1 MVRWLGLWFIDD
13 DEDEAM
19 EREFQ
24 DALSRWLTTEMRER
38 WGHSIRKG
46 AHAYRLGQ
54 TKQFFSEVL
63 PAPLCQRLIALIQTA
78 PEWPPAFWHDVWP
91 LLDDEDVAVIM
102 KAGAAAYIG
111 GEEIPMATP
120 APLASLLLEA
130 NEFEGPD
137 QRLGG

>member
-1 MVRWLGLWFIDD
+1 
-13 DEDEAM
+13 M

-24 DALSRWLTTEMRER
+24 DALSWWLTMEMRER

-46 AHAYRLGQ
+46 AHAYLLSQ

-63 PAPLCQRLIALIQTA
+63 PAPLCQRLIALIQA
-78 PEWPPAFWHDVWP
+78 VPGRPREFWHDVWP

-111 GEEIPMATP
+111 GEEIPTATP
-120 APLASLLLEA
+120 LGRASCDRRHHR
-130 NEFEGPD
+130 P
-137 QRLGG
+137 